1 MCYESSRARNTH
13 EIQMQDRP
21 YRANPASR
29 LPYHAG
35 LMKYIILSN
44 SIFSISYSLSEYRQW
59 EHGGQDLFED
69 NLRYKGG
76 SANPGSPFD
85 GFWLAALIDEE
96 NKNEKVSIEE
106 YDNQPAASILPLMIR
121 KWRNILVHIVLGK

>member
-1 MCYESSRARNTH
+1 M
-13 EIQMQDRP
+13 
-21 YRANPASR
+21 
-29 LPYHAG
+29 
-35 LMKYIILSN
+35 
-44 SIFSISYSLSEYRQW
+44 
-59 EHGGQDLFED
+59 FED

-121 KWRNILVHIVLGK
+121 K